1 MTDPANAPSPPPQSE
16 ALPPPPRILVA
27 DDSKMV
33 RMLLTKILSSHGA
46 VVVAVPDGQA
56 ALREALLASF
66 DLCILD
72 VEMPVMG
79 GLEACSRLRATAFTK
94 DLPVLFLT
102 AHTDGETIERAFAAG
117 ASDYLSKPIHA
128 VLLWQRVSN
137 LLLLAGLA
145 REKRD
150 LAQVLRLNPLPDKPQ
165 P

>member
-1 MTDPANAPSPPPQSE
+1 MTDPASTPS
-16 ALPPPPRILVA
+16 LPPPRILVA
-27 DDSKMV
+27 DDDRMVRTLLSKM
-33 RMLLTKILSSHGA
+33 LSSHGA
-46 VVVAVPDGQA
+46 VVVAAPDGQA
-56 ALREALLASF
+56 ALREALLAPF

-72 VEMPVMG
+72 VEMPVLG
-79 GLEACSRLRATAFTK
+79 GLETCARLRATAFTK

-145 REKRD
+145 REKRE
-150 LAQVLRLNPLPDKPQ
+150 LAEVLRLIEARQRPVAG
-165 P
+165 